1 MTDFD
6 VVFLGGGSAAEA
18 GSEILVA
25 AGRRVAVV
33 ADSYVGGECP
43 FVACVPSKALLH
55 AAATGMTWDQA
66 VEFRDK
72 MSQHRD
78 DTGHAKTL
86 TDKGIELFRGYGVV
100 AGPGLLQVGD
110 ETLGWTELVVATG
123 ASAVIPPIP
132 GIADVDVWTSE
143 DALALPEQPRDLLI
157 LGGGPI
163 GCELAQ
169 AYARLGSEVTLIE
182 SADRLL
188 PAEPAFVGEMLT
200 EALRHD
206 GVEVL
211 TGTTVERVE
220 SVESAA
226 GQVRLELD
234 DGDHVTGDR
243 LLVAVGKRPR
253 TSGLG
258 LDAIGITARE
268 NGALAADDHGR
279 VGDHIWA
286 AGDVTGQA
294 PYTHGANYTARIVA
308 ETILGGDHAMDLR
321 AIPRCVYTDP
331 AVMCVGTTGGGD
343 GVVTAFA
350 DVSGTPRAHI
360 ERARLARVQLF
371 ADSRRGVL
379 VGAAA
384 IGPNAEDWGGTLV
397 LAIRAEVPLDVLADT
412 VPAFPTYA
420 EVLQPAYR
428 NLLRQMTERPR

>member
-1 MTDFD
+1 

-18 GSEILVA
+18 A
-25 AGRRVAVV
+25 AEPLAAGGRRVAVV
-33 ADSYVGGECP
+33 EQSYVGGECP
-43 FVACVPSKALLH
+43 FVACIPSKALLI
-55 AAATGMTWDQA
+55 AAATGMTWEQA
-66 VEFRDK
+66 VAFRDK
-72 MSQHRD
+72 MSQYLD
-78 DTGHAKTL
+78 DSGHAKTL
-86 TDKGIELFRGYGVV
+86 TGKGIELLRGYGVIT
-100 AGPGLLQVGD
+100 GQGQLRVGD
-110 ETLGWTELVVATG
+110 DTLGWRDLVVATG
-123 ASAVIPPIP
+123 AAAVIPPIP
-132 GIADVDVWTSE
+132 GIAAAEVWTSE
-143 DALALPEQPRDLLI
+143 DALTAPEQPQALLL

-188 PAEPAFVGEMLT
+188 PAEPAFVAELVT

-211 TGTTVERVE
+211 AGTTVERVD
-220 SVESAA
+220 SAA
-226 GQVRLELD
+226 GLVVLELD

-258 LDAIGITARE
+258 LETLGITAAE
-268 NGALAADDHGR
+268 NGALVADDHGR
-279 VGDHIWA
+279 VAEHVWA

-294 PYTHGANYTARIVA
+294 PYTHGANYTAQIVA
-308 ETILGGDHAMDLR
+308 ESILGGNHAMDLR

-331 AVMCVGTTGGGD
+331 AVMCVGATGGGE

-350 DVSGTPRAHI
+350 DVAGTPRAHL

-371 ADSRRGVL
+371 ADTRRGVL

-384 IGPNAEDWGGTLV
+384 VGPNAEDWAGALV
-397 LAIRAEVPLDVLADT
+397 LAIRGEVPLDVLGDT

-428 NLLRQMTERPR
+428 ELLGQMTPRPR

>member
-1 MTDFD
+1 MTDYD
-6 VVFLGGGSAAEA
+6 VVFLGGGSATEA
-18 GSEILVA
+18 GSELLAA
-25 AGRRVAVV
+25 AGRSVAVV
-33 ADSYVGGECP
+33 EDSYVGGECP
-43 FVACVPSKALLH
+43 FVACIPSKALLY
-55 AAATGMTWDQA
+55 AAATGMTWEQA
-66 VEFRDK
+66 VAFRDK
-72 MSQHRD
+72 MSQYLD
-78 DTGHAKTL
+78 DSGHAKTL
-86 TDKGIELFRGYGVV
+86 TGKGIDLFRGYGVIT
-100 AGPGLLQVGD
+100 GPGLLQVGND
-110 ETLGWTELVVATG
+110 TLGWRDLVVATG
-123 ASAVIPPIP
+123 AAAIIPPVP
-132 GIADVDVWTSE
+132 GIADTEVWTSE
-143 DALALPEQPRDLLI
+143 DALTLPEQPRALLI

-169 AYARLGSEVTLIE
+169 AYARLGSEVTLVE

-188 PAEPAFVGEMLT
+188 PAEPAFVGELVT

-211 TGTTVERVE
+211 AGTTAERVE
-220 SVESAA
+220 STA
-226 GQVRLELD
+226 GQVVLELD
-234 DGDHVTGDR
+234 DGDHLTGDR

-258 LDAIGITARE
+258 LETLGITANE

-279 VGDHIWA
+279 VAEHVWA

-294 PYTHGANYTARIVA
+294 PYTHGANYTAQIVA
-308 ETILGGDHAMDLR
+308 ESILGGNHPMDTR

-331 AVMCVGTTGGGD
+331 AVMCVGATGGGE

-350 DVSGTPRAHI
+350 DVAGTPRAHL
-360 ERARLARVQLF
+360 ERAQLARVQLF
-371 ADSRRGVL
+371 ADARRGVL

-384 IGPNAEDWGGTLV
+384 VGPNAEDWGGALV

-428 NLLRQMTERPR
+428 ELLGQLTPRPR